1 MSENSVKEKSL
12 NLSKENKIKFNLSS
26 LIRIKDLYQ
35 LFEEEI
41 KDDDYDYAQR
51 FKNGSTQLTE
61 FSDYVFS
68 HMFMGNELNYSDIER
83 FNNLDQLAPE
93 DDEYSSY
100 QAAIA
105 VNIVMIATNIIKIVK
120 GEESKIKSTIDYTL
134 DVINNL
140 KSEEFFN
147 NNPDGDD
154 EESEEYLEQFYD
166 NEIAAEDRLIDSIDN
181 ISQNDFIA
189 FNEENMIN

>member
-12 NLSKENKIKFNLSS
+12 QLSKENKIKFNLSS

-41 KDDDYDYAQR
+41 KDDNYDYSQR
-51 FKNGSTQLTE
+51 FKNGSEQLTE
-61 FSDYVFS
+61 FADYVFS
-68 HMFMGNELNYSDIER
+68 RVFTGNGLDLSDIER
-83 FNNLDQLAPE
+83 FNALNGLAPE

-105 VNIVMIATNIIKIVK
+105 VNIVLIATNIIKIAK
-120 GEESKIKSTIDYTL
+120 GEEAKIKSTIDYTL

-140 KSEEFFN
+140 KSEEFFT

-154 EESEEYLEQFYD
+154 DEGEEYLEQFYD
-166 NEIAAEDRLIDSIDN
+166 QEISAEDKLINSIDN
-181 ISQNDFIA
+181 ISQNDFIS

>member
-51 FKNGSTQLTE
+51 FKNGSVQLTE
-61 FSDYVFS
+61 FSDYVLS
-68 HMFMGNELNYSDIER
+68 QIFMGNELSYSDVEKFTI
-83 FNNLDQLAPE
+83 LDNLAPE

-105 VNIVMIATNIIKIVK
+105 VNIVLVATNIIKIVK

-134 DVINNL
+134 DIINNL
-140 KSEEFFN
+140 KSEEFFTD
-147 NNPDGDD
+147 NPDGDD

-166 NEIAAEDRLIDSIDN
+166 KEIATEDRLIDILDN
-181 ISQNDFIA
+181 ISQNDFIT
-189 FNEENMIN
+189 FNEENRVN

>member
-41 KDDDYDYAQR
+41 KDDDYEYAQR
-51 FKNGSTQLTE
+51 FKNGSTQLAE
-61 FSDYVFS
+61 FSDYVLNSVFT
-68 HMFMGNELNYSDIER
+68 GNELNSAGIER
-83 FNNLDQLAPE
+83 FNTLESLAPE

-105 VNIVMIATNIIKIVK
+105 VNIALIAVNIIKIVK
-120 GEESKIKSTIDYTL
+120 GEEAKIKSTIDYTL

-140 KSEEFFN
+140 KSEEFFTN
-147 NNPDGDD
+147 DPDGDD
-154 EESEEYLEQFYD
+154 DECEEFIEQFYD
-166 NEIAAEDRLIDSIDN
+166 KEISAEDKLIDIIDT
-181 ISQNDFIA
+181 ISQNDFIT
-189 FNEENMIN
+189 FNQENMIN

>member
-35 LFEEEI
+35 LFEQEI

-68 HMFMGNELNYSDIER
+68 HVFMGNELNYSDIER

-140 KSEEFFN
+140 KSEEFFTD
-147 NNPDGDD
+147 NPDGDD

-189 FNEENMIN
+189 FNEENMIS

>member
-1 MSENSVKEKSL
+1 MSEKSVKEKSL

-41 KDDDYDYAQR
+41 QDDDYDYAQR

-61 FSDYVFS
+61 FSDYVLNNVFS
-68 HMFMGNELNYSDIER
+68 GSELNSSDIER
-83 FNNLDQLAPE
+83 FNTLDSLAPE

-105 VNIVMIATNIIKIVK
+105 VNIVLIATNIIKIVK
-120 GEESKIKSTIDYTL
+120 GEEAKIKSTIDYTL

-140 KSEEFFN
+140 KSEEFFT

-166 NEIAAEDRLIDSIDN
+166 KEISAEDRFLDTIDN

-189 FNEENMIN
+189 FNEENIIN

>member
-51 FKNGSTQLTE
+51 FKNGSTLLTE
-61 FSDYVFS
+61 FSDYVFN
-68 HMFMGNELNYSDIER
+68 HVFMGNELNYSDIER

-140 KSEEFFN
+140 KSEEFFTD
-147 NNPDGDD
+147 NPDGDD

-189 FNEENMIN
+189 FNEENMIS

>member
-68 HMFMGNELNYSDIER
+68 HIFMGNELNYSDIER

-105 VNIVMIATNIIKIVK
+105 VNIVMIAINIIKIVK

-154 EESEEYLEQFYD
+154 EESEEFLEQFYD

>member
-35 LFEEEI
+35 LFEQEI

-68 HMFMGNELNYSDIER
+68 HVFMGNELNYSDIER

-134 DVINNL
+134 DAINNL
-140 KSEEFFN
+140 KSEEFFTD
-147 NNPDGDD
+147 NPDGDD

-189 FNEENMIN
+189 FNEENMIS

>member
-68 HMFMGNELNYSDIER
+68 HIFMGNELNYSDIER